1 MKQSEHDLS
10 RCFSRFYF
18 TSLSKS
24 LDSVEKVSYIN
35 GEPVELLSEMLAK
48 RARSGT
54 TTDHRNIK
62 DNAVLSGICEKIAKG
77 DLDDSDEEDV
87 PGMVVNP

>member
-1 MKQSEHDLS
+1 
-10 RCFSRFYF
+10 
-18 TSLSKS
+18 

-62 DNAVLSGICEKIAKG
+62 DNAVLSGICEKIAEG